1 MAYNHNISVKVC
13 GNPESSGGFGPI
25 LLLNNPSFVVEDQF
39 YVGFD
44 KNSFFFTITTYPT
57 QTVYKLV
64 KNNVRSSGAFRV
76 GSLVIAISIPK
87 NYKLEGGYTPYDV
100 LCALKDEFLKK
111 CMTCKDPVRETY
123 EYNAGKIDGHVLDEV
138 VSKFTLT
145 CFRTP
150 YRVMTPNGPV
160 GYIEETE
167 EKIKEFFQD
176 INYPEFDKFKEVVV
190 ATTVHTTSYVPISNI
205 QIPRPKKYEV
215 IVDGKR
221 KGFYSNLNEKIPVEC
236 HRKSSDYYDNLSRE
250 FSIQDLLDGSV
261 SHEGVDLDTVQERV
275 IVETESWGTPKK
287 KKVFLAIFPEE
298 DADYFIRNPQ
308 KLLVILV
315 SSYTRKEVKVS
326 QQRLLV
332 ITLEGNEIAAL
343 KKNDGINVATTERSI
358 YKVKKCQLVKEDELH
373 VDVEPRKLPSPPPA
387 GNLTVNVTFPED
399 KDLRGIRSVDL
410 QAKNCINNQDVFSVS
425 NLSLKRSSE
434 NEGYNG
440 KFKIGAKT
448 VPPCDFYLKCS
459 IKNEVWKTEE
469 IKRNEKSVTVTFFK
483 IHRPFTDRYRRP
495 LVCVL
500 VTMMAL
506 VLGGLS
512 FVLYNKSRNKNEQE
526 TAQQEVFTRQDAY
539 NFMNNVGQKLR
550 EKQLAFDIVDS
561 LYNVYENHKDTIKK
575 YAPNG
580 IWDYLC
586 DYKKVT
592 DFVRRGD
599 IYSIKM
605 VVDPHNKYKLYNMH
619 LDVLKLIVKDDS
631 KDFFKS
637 KYSTLKCFD
646 DIAELYNDENECY
659 SDTKSGY
666 STSKTGSTCVCEQSS
681 EQFKCSKCDLWF
693 NTNDELTNHQN
704 YSCSKNKFPCTQC
717 CLRFQNADKRR
728 QHIEKYIKEQGVE
741 INRQDLTQLK
751 LSWMSSAAQ
760 RELAVV
766 SSRATNQ
773 IS

>member
-343 KKNDGINVATTERSI
+343 KKNDSINVATTERSI

-410 QAKNCINNQDVFSVS
+410 QAKNCINNQDVF
-425 NLSLKRSSE
+425 
-434 NEGYNG
+434 
-440 KFKIGAKT
+440 
-448 VPPCDFYLKCS
+448 
-459 IKNEVWKTEE
+459 
-469 IKRNEKSVTVTFFK
+469 
-483 IHRPFTDRYRRP
+483 
-495 LVCVL
+495 
-500 VTMMAL
+500 
-506 VLGGLS
+506 
-512 FVLYNKSRNKNEQE
+512 
-526 TAQQEVFTRQDAY
+526 
-539 NFMNNVGQKLR
+539 
-550 EKQLAFDIVDS
+550 
-561 LYNVYENHKDTIKK
+561 
-575 YAPNG
+575 
-580 IWDYLC
+580 
-586 DYKKVT
+586 
-592 DFVRRGD
+592 
-599 IYSIKM
+599 
-605 VVDPHNKYKLYNMH
+605 
-619 LDVLKLIVKDDS
+619 
-631 KDFFKS
+631 
-637 KYSTLKCFD
+637 
-646 DIAELYNDENECY
+646 
-659 SDTKSGY
+659 
-666 STSKTGSTCVCEQSS
+666 CE
-681 EQFKCSKCDLWF
+681 
-693 NTNDELTNHQN
+693 
-704 YSCSKNKFPCTQC
+704 
-717 CLRFQNADKRR
+717 
-728 QHIEKYIKEQGVE
+728 
-741 INRQDLTQLK
+741 
-751 LSWMSSAAQ
+751 
-760 RELAVV
+760 
-766 SSRATNQ
+766 
-773 IS
+773 

>member
-44 KNSFFFTITTYPT
+44 KNSFFFTITTYQT

-100 LCALKDEFLKK
+100 LCTLKDEFLKK

-145 CFRTP
+145 DSRTP

-176 INYPEFDKFKEVVV
+176 VNYPEFVKFKEVVV

-215 IVDGKR
+215 IVDGER
-221 KGFYSNLNEKIPVEC
+221 KGFYSNLNEKITVEC
-236 HRKSSDYYDNLSRE
+236 HRKSSDYYDNLSWE
-250 FSIQDLLDGSV
+250 FSIQDLIDNNYV
-261 SHEGVDLDTVQERV
+261 SHKGVDCDTGQERV
-275 IVETESWGTPKK
+275 IVNTQSWGTPKK
-287 KKVFLAIFPEE
+287 EKVSLAIFPEE
-298 DADYFIRNPQ
+298 DEDYFVRYPQ
-308 KLLVILV
+308 ELKVTLF
-315 SSYTRKEVKVS
+315 SSNSKTSKKVDVS
-326 QQRLLV
+326 QQGLV

-343 KKNDGINVATTERSI
+343 KDGGIKVATDQQSEYVVAEQELNERGLQV
-358 YKVKKCQLVKEDELH
+358 KVTQRNWFSL
-373 VDVEPRKLPSPPPA
+373 SPA

-399 KDLRGIRSVDL
+399 KDLEGIRYVDL

-425 NLSLKRSSE
+425 NLLLKRSSE
-434 NEGYNG
+434 KEGYNG
-440 KFKIGAKT
+440 KFKIRAKN

-459 IKNEVWKTEE
+459 IKNEVWKTAE
-469 IKRNEKSVTVTFFK
+469 IKPNQKSVTVTFFK
-483 IHRPFTDRYRRP
+483 IHRPFTDRYKKP

-512 FVLYNKSRNKNEQE
+512 FVLYNKLSKKDDKQVAQKQE
-526 TAQQEVFTRQDAY
+526 FTPKVKAEPSLSDVDSLLQTKDLK
-539 NFMNNVGQKLR
+539 F
-550 EKQLAFDIVDS
+550 FTVDS
-561 LYNVYENHKDTIKK
+561 LYDLYLSQQDATAKPANKAAFQRLYDYQKVIGFIQEGKVDSIKK
-575 YAPNG
+575 VVESKYM
-580 IWDYLC
+580 YEL
-586 DYKKVT
+586 Y
-592 DFVRRGD
+592 D
-599 IYSIKM
+599 IHQKA
-605 VVDPHNKYKLYNMH
+605 LE
-619 LDVLKLIVKDDS
+619 LIVKDDNN
-631 KDFFKS
+631 KNKFKS
-637 KYSTLKCFD
+637 IYQDLKGFD
-646 DIAELYNDENECY
+646 DIRKQYPNNPPNTQEAFEIGKFY
-659 SDTKSGY
+659 TKEWPPNKNREHAYVGPV
-666 STSKTGSTCVCEQSS
+666 KPKKEEPNKQQSS
-681 EQFKCSKCDLWF
+681 KSQFVCTKGCKKGGSALRFK
-693 NTNDELTNHQN
+693 TQDELDAH
-704 YSCSKNKFPCTQC
+704 
-717 CLRFQNADKRR
+717 
-728 QHIEKYIKEQGVE
+728 
-741 INRQDLTQLK
+741 
-751 LSWMSSAAQ
+751 MSSKHNE
-760 RELAVV
+760 R
-766 SSRATNQ
+766 
-773 IS
+773 